1 MKLHNLGHSN
11 KGADNVVVSV
21 IPLFGHYYA
30 ATELPQ
36 IIEFDPVTLETIG
49 KVNMASIIPGKLFKI
64 QITHCYFTRLNLKNW
79 AQSKSRQ

>member
-49 KVNMASIIPGKLFKI
+49 KVNLASIIPGKLFKI
-64 QITHCYFTRLNLKNW
+64 QI
-79 AQSKSRQ
+79 SKFFLLYGSISNF

>member
-1 MKLHNLGHSN
+1 MSI
-11 KGADNVVVSV
+11 

-49 KVNMASIIPGKLFKI
+49 KVNMASIIPGKL
-64 QITHCYFTRLNLKNW
+64 Y
-79 AQSKSRQ
+79 SKYK

>member
-1 MKLHNLGHSN
+1 MKLLKLGHSN

-21 IPLFGHYYA
+21 ISLFGHYYA

-49 KVNMASIIPGKLFKI
+49 KVNMASIIPGKL
-64 QITHCYFTRLNLKNW
+64 Y
-79 AQSKSRQ
+79 SKYK

>member
-1 MKLHNLGHSN
+1 MKLLNLGHSN

-49 KVNMASIIPGKLFKI
+49 KFDMGSIIPGKLFKI
-64 QITHCYFTRLNLKNW
+64 QISKYFLLYGSNSNF
-79 AQSKSRQ
+79 